1 MKPVAVYPDAERLVV
16 DFLRPLFS
24 GAATVGVGVP
34 NGWTPAAVPHVSV
47 AQDGQLLDH
56 PVVAHCTI
64 RCTARAAS
72 TTQAKRLA
80 TLAQAHLLAV
90 PDFACGAASLTGVLP
105 ARDPDTHAELASVT
119 VRVSVRSQVL
129 S

>member
-1 MKPVAVYPDAERLVV
+1 MKPVAVYPDIERLVV
-16 DFLRPLFS
+16 DHLKLWLAPD
-24 GAATVGVGVP
+24 ATVGVGVP
-34 NGWTPAAVPHVSV
+34 PGWTLTSTPHVSV
-47 AQDGQLLDH
+47 ALDGQLIDH

-72 TTQAKRLA
+72 TTEAKRLA